1 MFLSLSSWVILS
13 MSSFH
18 VFRVNCHSWGLL
30 HIPWLL
36 SSVSPSLTKPRHEG
50 WRVSGILPIWSDCSR
65 WVTSV
70 WLVGKIYCR
79 LPYILNKRFLSSVD
93 FYVVNEVRWGSEG
106 FLTFRT
112 LIGPL
117 TSVSS
122 DMFSSAWGSSEIFP
136 TVLTLIRFCSGV
148 NTNVFIKVWEI
159 LKGFSTYITFKRLLN
174 CMSF

>member
-1 MFLSLSSWVILS
+1 MGHLECEFFLCFQS
-13 MSSFH
+13 
-18 VFRVNCHSWGLL
+18 NCHSWGLL

-36 SSVSPSLTKPRHEG
+36 SSVNPRLMKPRDEG
-50 WRVSGILPIWSDCSR
+50 WRVSSIPPIWSDCSP
-65 WVTSV
+65 WLTSA

-117 TSVSS
+117 ASMSS

-136 TVLTLIRFCSGV
+136 TVLTLIRFCSSV
-148 NTNVFIKVWEI
+148 NTNVFSKVWEI
-159 LKGFSTYITFKRLLN
+159 LKGFSTYITFKWLFN